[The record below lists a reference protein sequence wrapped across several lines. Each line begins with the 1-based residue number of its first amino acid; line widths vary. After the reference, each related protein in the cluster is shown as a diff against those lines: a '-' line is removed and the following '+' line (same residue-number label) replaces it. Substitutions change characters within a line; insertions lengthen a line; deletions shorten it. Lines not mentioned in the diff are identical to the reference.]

1 MVLVGKP
8 CPPITGLTFI
18 KGEPVAIPSRDGPT
32 VVEFWATWC
41 GPCRVAFPHLSSLA
55 QKHRGRGLVVVGVN
69 MEQDTPQIR
78 AFVAQ
83 QGSKMDYTVAVD
95 ATGQAAAA
103 LMGAAQVSGIPHA
116 FIIDSGGVVRHH
128 GHPMEPRFAQ
138 MLDLVC
144 SQAAPASSGGGGA
157 QAGGSGSAAPKQQR
171 QLPPI
176 TASREEL
183 MGRPVRELKQILE
196 ERGIGMAG
204 LAEKGELAD
213 LILERCS
220 RVTYYA

>member
-1 MVLVGKP
+1 MALVGKP
-8 CPPITGLTFI
+8 CPSITGLTFI
-18 KGEPVAIPSRDGPT
+18 KGDPVAIPSRAGPM

-55 QKHRGRGLVVVGVN
+55 QKHRGRGLVVVGIN
-69 MEQDTPQIR
+69 MEQDSPQIR
-78 AFVAQ
+78 SFVAQ
-83 QGSKMDYTVAVD
+83 QGGKMDYTVAVD
-95 ATGQAAAA
+95 SSGQAAAA

-116 FIIDSGGVVRHH
+116 FIIDGAGVVRHH

-138 MLDLVC
+138 MLDSVC
-144 SQAAPASSGGGGA
+144 GEAAPASSSGA
-157 QAGGSGSAAPKQQR
+157 AAVGGSGGAAPKQQR
-171 QLPPI
+171 QLPAI

-204 LAEKGELAD
+204 LAEKGELVD
-213 LILERCS
+213 RILERCS
-220 RVTYYA
+220 NVTYYA